1 MQKKGANIS
10 LKGYDDIFSTDQ
22 SRAEAQQ
29 ERVQEIP
36 LSELHPFEGH
46 PFRVVDDE
54 EMMKTAESVRDFG
67 VLTPAIVRPDPDG
80 GYEIVSGHRRHRAS
94 ELAGKETMP
103 AIVRDLDDDAAIIL
117 MVDANLQRET
127 ILPSERA
134 FAYKMKLDAIK
145 HQGERTDLTSAQVG
159 QKSWAVNQVAEQS
172 GDSEKYLGNTAGM
185 DIAFRNLIYDYYSK
199 DLSKKVKSAMR
210 TKQRNGGYITCCT
223 YGYKV
228 SPKNKHQMIIDPETA
243 PIVRRIFT
251 DVIAGKSTSQVAR
264 ELNAE
269 GILTPQQYKGV
280 ARRKDSPSKALWTHN
295 RILDMLKNVKYT
307 GCMVNHTRE
316 SMVIRAKSQR
326 RVPKEDW
333 IYHENAH
340 EAIVT
345 TEEFEAAQAALRK
358 VRPHTKKNKEN
369 SFPFYCAHCGRKLQR
384 TFGTDVHFYCVT
396 PYWDTDEEPC
406 KSVRWDRTDI
416 EEVVLAALKAQIAVM
431 TVETVGKIQNTTS
444 EGTLLR
450 QRLKVLVS
458 ELESGDT
465 QKVQSY
471 LDYREGRI
479 TKEEFIT
486 LRSEREKRMEELK
499 NLIAETEVAYE
510 DFLEKEN
517 QAKQEQA
524 IVERTSSMNDEAL
537 KELMYDAVERINVT
551 DNQNIEIIWKFD
563 DLFATA

>member
-1 MQKKGANIS
+1 MQIHYFQRYHSKENVDTSNTMLMLSRLYNYNADKFFSMLNSLILGEDESPEITFDLQVVGDDSVPDAVISQKSFKIVVETKLYNQFYKQQLVNHLEQFGAEDIKVLLTLDPKPMKPQLFDELAVELKKYNSENATRLIHPIKHVN
-10 LKGYDDIFSTDQ
+10 LTFEQLVDAMEDI
-22 SRAEAQQ
+22 
-29 ERVQEIP
+29 
-36 LSELHPFEGH
+36 
-46 PFRVVDDE
+46 VDD
-54 EMMKTAESVRDFG
+54 RD
-67 VLTPAIVRPDPDG
+67 T
-80 GYEIVSGHRRHRAS
+80 EIIAV
-94 ELAGKETMP
+94 
-103 AIVRDLDDDAAIIL
+103 LDD
-117 MVDANLQRET
+117 
-127 ILPSERA
+127 
-134 FAYKMKLDAIK
+134 F
-145 HQGERTDLTSAQVG
+145 
-159 QKSWAVNQVAEQS
+159 
-172 GDSEKYLGNTAGM
+172 
-185 DIAFRNLIYDYYSK
+185 
-199 DLSKKVKSAMR
+199 KK
-210 TKQRNGGYITCCT
+210 
-223 YGYKV
+223 
-228 SPKNKHQMIIDPETA
+228 
-243 PIVRRIFT
+243 
-251 DVIAGKSTSQVAR
+251 
-264 ELNAE
+264 
-269 GILTPQQYKGV
+269 
-280 ARRKDSPSKALWTHN
+280 
-295 RILDMLKNVKYT
+295 
-307 GCMVNHTRE
+307 
-316 SMVIRAKSQR
+316 
-326 RVPKEDW
+326 
-333 IYHENAH
+333 
-340 EAIVT
+340 
-345 TEEFEAAQAALRK
+345 
-358 VRPHTKKNKEN
+358 
-369 SFPFYCAHCGRKLQR
+369 YCAHCGRKLQR

-450 QRLKVLVS
+450 QRLKVLAS

-479 TKEEFIT
+479 TKDEFIT